1 MGVDMKSYPSIY
13 RMVGKVVHFNL
24 RGGDEITIRV
34 EKSESEVVIGTT
46 VGTTTGYHYWID
58 IASIQAFSY
67 TGDLK

>member
-1 MGVDMKSYPSIY
+1 MGEDMKSYPIFN

-34 EKSESEVVIGTT
+34 EKSESDVVIGTS

-58 IASIQAFSY
+58 VASIQAFSY
-67 TGDLK
+67 AGDLK